1 LYSAADLRLAF
12 LSFGREDST
21 SIMQVQD
28 APTAYLFKL
37 WPWIE
42 ANINRLIYGAV
53 IIVATGILIAFY
65 FWQQNQKEIAA
76 GQALTE
82 LVASTPPDSDASQLA
97 GAYLKIAV
105 NFPGTRA
112 GGRAA
117 MQGAAALFEAGKYT
131 EAQTQF
137 KKYLETHPGDA
148 FCAQAALGVA
158 ASLDAQEKTDLA
170 ASAYQRI
177 INGFSDQNAVN
188 VAKFALAQIDERQ
201 GRLADAEN
209 LYEDVARNN
218 PNGSS
223 GSEAALRAM
232 ELKTRLQP
240 ASTSTAPPSPFNLNT
255 KP

>member
-1 LYSAADLRLAF
+1 
-12 LSFGREDST
+12 
-21 SIMQVQD
+21 MQPQD
-28 APTAYLFKL
+28 TATAYLYKL

-42 ANINRLIYGAV
+42 ANKNRLIGAGV
-53 IIVATGILIAFY
+53 IIIIAGFIVAFY

-76 GQALTE
+76 SQALTE
-82 LVASTPPDSDASQLA
+82 LVTSTPPDSDVNQLA
-97 GAYLKIAV
+97 DAYLKIAA

-117 MQGAAALFEAGKYT
+117 MQGATVLFEAGKYT
-131 EAQTQF
+131 EARAQF
-137 KKYLETHPGDA
+137 KKYLETHPGDI

-158 ASLDAQEKTDLA
+158 ASLEAQGKTDLA
-170 ASAYQRI
+170 ASAYQQVI
-177 INGFSDQNAVN
+177 SGFSDPNAIN

-232 ELKTRLQP
+232 ELKTKLQP
-240 ASTSTAPPSPFNLNT
+240 ASTSTAPSASFNLNT

>member
-1 LYSAADLRLAF
+1 
-12 LSFGREDST
+12 
-21 SIMQVQD
+21 MQVQD

-42 ANINRLIYGAV
+42 ANMNRLIYGAV
-53 IIVATGILIAFY
+53 IVVATGILIAFY

-82 LVASTPPDSDASQLA
+82 LVTATPPDSDAGQLA
-97 GAYLKIAV
+97 DAYLKIAA

-112 GGRAA
+112 GGRAV
-117 MQGAAALFEAGKYT
+117 MQAAAALFEAGKYP
-131 EAQTQF
+131 EAQAQF
-137 KKYLETHPGDA
+137 KKYLETHPGDV

-158 ASLDAQEKTDLA
+158 ASLDAQGKTDLA
-170 ASAYQRI
+170 AGAYQRVI
-177 INGFSDQNAVN
+177 SGFSDMNAVN

-201 GRLADAEN
+201 GKLADAEN
-209 LYEDVARNN
+209 LYGDVARSS

-232 ELKTRLQP
+232 ELKATLQS
-240 ASTSTAPPSPFNLNT
+240 ASTSAAQSSTFNLNT

>member
-1 LYSAADLRLAF
+1 
-12 LSFGREDST
+12 
-21 SIMQVQD
+21 M
-28 APTAYLFKL
+28 
-37 WPWIE
+37 
-42 ANINRLIYGAV
+42 IYGAV

-82 LVASTPPDSDASQLA
+82 LVTSTPPDSDANRLA
-97 GAYLKIAV
+97 DAYLKIAA

-131 EAQTQF
+131 EAQAQF
-137 KKYLETHPGDA
+137 KKYLETHPGDV

-158 ASLDAQEKTDLA
+158 ASLDAQGKIDLA
-170 ASAYQRI
+170 ASAYQRVI
-177 INGFSDQNAVN
+177 SGFPDPNAVN

-201 GRLADAEN
+201 GKLADAEN

-232 ELKTRLQP
+232 ELKTKLQP
-240 ASTSTAPPSPFNLNT
+240 ALTSTAPPFSFNLNT

>member
-1 LYSAADLRLAF
+1 
-12 LSFGREDST
+12 
-21 SIMQVQD
+21 MQVQD

-82 LVASTPPDSDASQLA
+82 LVTSAPSDSGASQLA
-97 GAYLKIAV
+97 DAYLKIAA
-105 NFPGTRA
+105 NFSGTHA
-112 GGRAA
+112 GGRA
-117 MQGAAALFEAGKYT
+117 MVQGAAALFEAGKYA
-131 EAQTQF
+131 EAQAQF
-137 KKYLETHPGDA
+137 KKYLETHPGDV

-158 ASLDAQEKTDLA
+158 ASLDAQGKTDLA
-170 ASAYQRI
+170 ASAYQRVI
-177 INGFSDQNAVN
+177 SGFSDLNVVN

>member
-1 LYSAADLRLAF
+1 M
-12 LSFGREDST
+12 T
-21 SIMQVQD
+21 QPQD
-28 APTAYLFKL
+28 TTTAYLYKL

-42 ANINRLIYGAV
+42 ANKNRLIGGGVIV
-53 IIVATGILIAFY
+53 IIAGFVISFY

-82 LVASTPPDSDASQLA
+82 LVASTPPDSNASQLA
-97 GAYLKIAV
+97 DAYLKIAA

-117 MQGAAALFEAGKYT
+117 MQGAEALFEAGKYT
-131 EAQTQF
+131 EAQAQF
-137 KKYLETHPGDA
+137 EKYLETHPGDA

-158 ASLDAQEKTDLA
+158 ASLDAQGKTDLA
-170 ASAYQRI
+170 ASAYQRVI
-177 INGFSDQNAVN
+177 SGFSDLNAVN

-209 LYEDVARNN
+209 LYEYVAHNN

-240 ASTSTAPPSPFNLNT
+240 ASTSTASPSSFNLNT

>member
-1 LYSAADLRLAF
+1 MTY
-12 LSFGREDST
+12 
-21 SIMQVQD
+21 V
-28 APTAYLFKL
+28 YKL

-42 ANINRLIYGAV
+42 ANTNRLIYGAV

-65 FWQQNQKEIAA
+65 FWHQNQNEIAA

-82 LVASTPPDSDASQLA
+82 LLTSTPSDSDAGQLA
-97 GAYLKIAV
+97 DAYLKIAA

-112 GGRAA
+112 SGLAA

-131 EAQTQF
+131 EAQAQF
-137 KKYLETHPGDA
+137 KKYLGTHPGDV

-158 ASLDAQEKTDLA
+158 ASLDAQGKTDLA
-170 ASAYQRI
+170 ASAYQRVI
-177 INGFSDQNAVN
+177 SGFSDLNAVN

-201 GRLADAEN
+201 GKLADAEN
-209 LYEDVARNN
+209 LYEDVARSS

-240 ASTSTAPPSPFNLNT
+240 ASTSAAQSSTFNLNT

>member
-1 LYSAADLRLAF
+1 MTY
-12 LSFGREDST
+12 
-21 SIMQVQD
+21 V
-28 APTAYLFKL
+28 YKL

-42 ANINRLIYGAV
+42 ANTKRLIYVAV

-65 FWQQNQKEIAA
+65 FWHQNQNEIAA

-82 LVASTPPDSDASQLA
+82 LVTSAPLDSDAGQLA
-97 GAYLKIAV
+97 DAYLKIAA

-112 GGRAA
+112 GGRAV
-117 MQGAAALFEAGKYT
+117 MQAAAALFEAGKYP
-131 EAQTQF
+131 EAQAQF
-137 KKYLETHPGDA
+137 KKYLETHPGDV

-158 ASLDAQEKTDLA
+158 ASLDAQGKTDLA
-170 ASAYQRI
+170 AGAYQRVI
-177 INGFSDQNAVN
+177 SGFSDMNAVN

-201 GRLADAEN
+201 GKLADAEN
-209 LYEDVARNN
+209 LYEDIARSS

-232 ELKTRLQP
+232 ELKTKLQP
-240 ASTSTAPPSPFNLNT
+240 ASTSAAQSSTFNLNT

>member
-1 LYSAADLRLAF
+1 MPITQPQDTATAF
-12 LSFGREDST
+12 L
-21 SIMQVQD
+21 
-28 APTAYLFKL
+28 YKL
-37 WPWIE
+37 WPWVE
-42 ANINRLIYGAV
+42 ANKNRLIGAGV
-53 IIVATGILIAFY
+53 IAIVAGFITSFY

-82 LVASTPPDSDASQLA
+82 LVTATPPDSDAGQLA
-97 GAYLKIAV
+97 DAYLKIAA
-105 NFPGTRA
+105 NFPGTRV

-117 MQGAAALFEAGKYT
+117 MQGAAALFEAGKYA
-131 EAQTQF
+131 EAQAQF
-137 KKYLETHPGDA
+137 KKYLETHPGDV

-158 ASLDAQEKTDLA
+158 ASLDAQGKTDLA
-170 ASAYQRI
+170 AGAYQRVI
-177 INGFSDQNAVN
+177 SGFSDMNAVN

-201 GRLADAEN
+201 GKLADAEN
-209 LYEDVARNN
+209 LYEEVARSS

-240 ASTSTAPPSPFNLNT
+240 ASTSAAQSSTFNLNT

>member
-1 LYSAADLRLAF
+1 
-12 LSFGREDST
+12 
-21 SIMQVQD
+21 MQPQD
-28 APTAYLFKL
+28 TTTAYLYKL

-53 IIVATGILIAFY
+53 ILVAAGILIAFY

-82 LVASTPPDSDASQLA
+82 LIASTPPDSDASQLA
-97 GAYLKIAV
+97 DAYLKIAA

-117 MQGAAALFEAGKYT
+117 MQGATALFEAGKYT
-131 EAQTQF
+131 EAQVQF
-137 KKYLETHPGDA
+137 KKYLETHPGDV
-148 FCAQAALGVA
+148 FCAQAALGAA
-158 ASLDAQEKTDLA
+158 ASLDAQGKTDLA
-170 ASAYQRI
+170 ASAYQRVI
-177 INGFSDQNAVN
+177 SGFSDPNAVN

-232 ELKTRLQP
+232 ELKTKLQP
-240 ASTSTAPPSPFNLNT
+240 ASTSTAPPSSFNLNT